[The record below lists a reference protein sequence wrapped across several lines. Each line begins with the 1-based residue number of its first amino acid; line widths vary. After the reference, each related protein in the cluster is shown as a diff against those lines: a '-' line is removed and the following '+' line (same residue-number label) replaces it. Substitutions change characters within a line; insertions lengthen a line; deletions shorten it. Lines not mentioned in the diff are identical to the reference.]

1 MWCDSDN
8 VFTPDAIKSA
18 VSSINPMFS
27 GYAQHDSQEFFS
39 FIVDGLHED
48 LNRID
53 KKPYIESV
61 QSNNRPDNEVALE
74 SWIAHIRR
82 NQSIVTDLMGGQYK
96 SKVTCPTCNKESIT
110 FDPFTT
116 VTLPIPQKVI
126 NIFDGF
132 FIYRNFE
139 TKTKRISFTYS
150 KANTDE
156 WIQTV
161 ANMLSVDSKSFFI
174 YLVSMNEGIY
184 KAGRESMAEIVYKL
198 ENESKNIFMVQL
210 TEE

>member
-1 MWCDSDN
+1 M
-8 VFTPDAIKSA
+8 
-18 VSSINPMFS
+18 
-27 GYAQHDSQEFFS
+27 
-39 FIVDGLHED
+39 
-48 LNRID
+48 
-53 KKPYIESV
+53 
-61 QSNNRPDNEVALE
+61 ALE